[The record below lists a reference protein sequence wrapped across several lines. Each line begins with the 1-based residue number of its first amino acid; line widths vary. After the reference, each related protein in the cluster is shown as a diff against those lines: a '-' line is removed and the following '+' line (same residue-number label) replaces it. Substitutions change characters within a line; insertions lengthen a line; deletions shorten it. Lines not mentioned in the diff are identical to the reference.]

1 MTSQEQTDIREGR
14 RRRIPVLSVVLWVL
28 ATWLVAAAP
37 VLYAASGASD
47 DATNVGRTRAAAV
60 PLLLAW
66 VPLALSFGLLRR
78 SRGGRMGLVL
88 GAAAALLLILV
99 AAAVL
104 AYARQLANT
113 TAIFGNRAWALYW
126 TGSFAAW
133 IALSA
138 AYAVAASRRSDS

>member
-1 MTSQEQTDIREGR
+1 MTSQEQTDTRDGR

-37 VLYAASGASD
+37 VFYAASGASD
-47 DATNVGRTRAAAV
+47 DATTVGRITAGAV
-60 PLLLAW
+60 PFLLAW
-66 VPLALSFGLLRR
+66 VPLALSSGLLRR
-78 SRGGRMGLVL
+78 SRRGRTGLML
-88 GAAAALLLILV
+88 GATAALLLILV

-113 TAIFGNRAWALYW
+113 TGIFGNRAWALYW

-133 IALSA
+133 IGLSA

>member
-14 RRRIPVLSVVLWVL
+14 RRRIPVLSVVLWAL

-47 DATNVGRTRAAAV
+47 DATNVGRIRAAAV

-78 SRGGRMGLVL
+78 SRGGRMGLML
-88 GAAAALLLILV
+88 GAAAALLVILV

-104 AYARQLANT
+104 AYARHT
-113 TAIFGNRAWALYW
+113 TGIFGNRAWALYW

-133 IALSA
+133 IGLSA

>member
-14 RRRIPVLSVVLWVL
+14 RRRIPVLSVVLWAL

-47 DATNVGRTRAAAV
+47 DATNVGRIRAAAV

-78 SRGGRMGLVL
+78 SRGGRMGLML

-104 AYARQLANT
+104 AYARHT

-133 IALSA
+133 IGLSA
-138 AYAVAASRRSDS
+138 AYAVAASRRSDP